1 MNNCQ
6 ICGAEFE
13 LKDSNK
19 VTINEEF
26 SALLC
31 DTCSNHHETPN
42 EINLNHWRCLNDSIW
57 SESSAVKILSY
68 RILCKIEGETWP
80 QELLDMIYLS
90 DEELIL
96 AKEGLESDEN
106 ALIHKDSNGV
116 KLENGD
122 SVVAIK
128 DLNVKGSS
136 MVVKRGT
143 AVRNIKLVYD
153 NAEQLEGK
161 VNGQHIVIL
170 TKYVKK

>member
-6 ICGAEFE
+6 ICGAEFV

-19 VTINEEF
+19 ISINQEH

-31 DTCSNHHETPN
+31 DTCSSHHESPN
-42 EINLNHWRCLNDSIW
+42 DINLNHWRCLNDSIW
-57 SESSAVKILSY
+57 SESGAVKILSY
-68 RILCKIEGETWP
+68 RILSKIEGETWP

-90 DEELIL
+90 DEELEL
-96 AKEGLESDEN
+96 AKAGLESDEN
-106 ALIHKDSNGV
+106 KVVHKDSNGV
-116 KLENGD
+116 ILENGD

-128 DLNVKGSS
+128 DLNVRGSS